1 MSDFITTN
9 EKTYHK
15 FRDCKWID
23 KLPEDKMIYQEYTDI
38 LKQQPCR
45 GCTKREDLVS
55 NGYDPDKAKELVT
68 E

>member
-1 MSDFITTN
+1 MVDFITTN

-23 KLPEDKMIYQEYTDI
+23 KIHEDKIIYQEYSEITA
-38 LKQQPCR
+38 QQPCR

-55 NGYDPDKAKELVT
+55 NGFDPDLAKKLVT